1 MAETLAFFEFV
12 HAEIHALVERWR
24 ARKTALPNPQTR

>member
-12 HAEIHALVERWR
+12 DGEIGAMMERWR
-24 ARKTALPNPQTR
+24 VHRDELFGRD

>member
-12 HAEIHALVERWR
+12 DGEIAAMMERWR
-24 ARKTALPNPQTR
+24 VHRETRFGGPA

>member
-12 HAEIHALVERWR
+12 ETEIVEMMERWR
-24 ARKTALPNPQTR
+24 VHREKTFGPE